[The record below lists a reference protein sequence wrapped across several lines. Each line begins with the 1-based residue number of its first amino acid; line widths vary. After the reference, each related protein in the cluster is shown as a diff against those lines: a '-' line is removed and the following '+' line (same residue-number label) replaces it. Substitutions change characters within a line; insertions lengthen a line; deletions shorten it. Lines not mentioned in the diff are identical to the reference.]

1 MPKPK
6 RQCSK
11 RTLSIEDELWKR
23 FLTYVVKKHGED
35 RHTSEEVEQALKE
48 YLDKHEKVHKK

>member
-48 YLDKHEKVHKK
+48 YLDKHEKEH